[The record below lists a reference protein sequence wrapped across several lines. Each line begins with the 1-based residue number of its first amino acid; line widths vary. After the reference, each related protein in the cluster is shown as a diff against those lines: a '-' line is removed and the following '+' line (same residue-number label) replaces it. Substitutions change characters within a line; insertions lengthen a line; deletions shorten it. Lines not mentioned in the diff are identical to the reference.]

1 MAKYEVIFEEILHHN
16 VEVEANSLKEAKE
29 KACEIVMYGPETD
42 YDTESLGTQLISAEV
57 DAGNGETPE
66 TSRWQEAHAVIA
78 KIDIPT

>member
-1 MAKYEVIFEEILHHN
+1 MIENNDGSMMNARLIQELRKWLKEIL
-16 VEVEANSLKEAKE
+16 
-29 KACEIVMYGPETD
+29 
-42 YDTESLGTQLISAEV
+42 AEV

>member
-1 MAKYEVIFEEILHHN
+1 
-16 VEVEANSLKEAKE
+16 
-29 KACEIVMYGPETD
+29 MYGPETD